1 VLIKKD
7 TFFARNVSKLN
18 TFAKKIIFSVMATK
32 RQQAYQDVLNREPKH
47 IEYNG
52 RVSDLFGKNVFHI
65 EVMREYLPSDAFKS
79 MMESIQTG
87 SRLDRKMADQV
98 ASAMKDWA
106 LTKGATHYTHWF
118 QPLTGSTAE
127 KHDAFFKPVGPGKAM
142 ERFDG
147 ELLVQQEPDASSF
160 PNGGIRNTF
169 EARGYTA
176 WDPSSPAFVIGKTLC
191 IPTIFISYTGESLDI
206 KMPLLKALNAV
217 DQAATEVCQYFDKNV
232 TKVIATLG
240 WEQEYFLVD
249 QSLFNARPD
258 LMMTGRALFGHAAA
272 KGQQLEDHY
281 FGSIPDRVTAFMR
294 DFETE
299 SILLGIPVTT
309 RHNEVAP
316 NQFECA
322 PMFEECN
329 LANDHNLLLMD
340 LMEKIAQKH
349 NFRVLLHE
357 KPFAGVN
364 GSGKHNNWSLSTN
377 TGVNLLAPGKNPK
390 SNLQFLTF
398 FVNTIKAIHDHADVL
413 RACIASAG
421 NDHRLGANEA
431 PPAIISAFIGSQLSA
446 LLDDIEENVKAGRM
460 TPEEKTE
467 LKLNIGK
474 IPQILLDNTDR
485 NRTSPFA
492 FTGNKFEFRAVGS
505 TANCGAPMIV
515 LNTIMANQL
524 IIFKKSVDQ
533 RIEAGEAKDEAIL
546 KELQKLIKESKKIR
560 FEGNGYGDEWVVEAE
575 KRGLKNLKDTPRA
588 LKIWGDEKVI
598 ALFEDMNIFSKR
610 ELEARQEIEYDSY
623 ILKIQIEARIM
634 GDVVQSMIIPAVIDY
649 QNKLIKNVEGLFSVL
664 GDKAGKEAAKGQIE
678 LIQRIAVHLNNMKS
692 TADTMLMARKA
703 ANKIKHA
710 EDKAI
715 AYCDSVKVHFDEIRY
730 HADKLEL
737 LIDDELWPL
746 PKFREMLFTR

>member
-1 VLIKKD
+1 
-7 TFFARNVSKLN
+7 
-18 TFAKKIIFSVMATK
+18 MATK
-32 RQQAYQDVLNREPKH
+32 RLQAYQDVLNRVPKNVDLN
-47 IEYNG
+47 EK
-52 RVSDLFGKNVFHI
+52 VSELFGKNVFHI
-65 EVMREYLPSDAFKS
+65 EIMREYLPSDAFKS
-79 MMESIQTG
+79 MVESIQNGT
-87 SRLDRKMADQV
+87 RLDRKMADQV

-106 LTKGATHYTHWF
+106 ITKGATHYTHWF
-118 QPLTGSTAE
+118 QPLTGATAE
-127 KHDAFFKPVGPGKAM
+127 KHDAFFKPIGPGRAI

-147 ELLVQQEPDASSF
+147 DLLVQQEPDASSF

-191 IPTIFISYTGESLDI
+191 IPTIFISYTGESLDY
-206 KMPLLKALNAV
+206 KMPLLKALNV
-217 DQAATEVCQYFDKNV
+217 IDQAATDICQYFDKNV
-232 TKVIATLG
+232 TKVNATLG
-240 WEQEYFLVD
+240 WEQEYFLID
-249 QSLFNARPD
+249 QALFNARPD

-281 FGSIPDRVTAFMR
+281 FGSIPDRITAFMR
-294 DFETE
+294 EFEKE

-322 PMFEECN
+322 PIFEECN

-340 LMEKIAQKH
+340 LMEKIARKH
-349 NFRVLLHE
+349 DFRLLLHE

-364 GSGKHNNWSLSTN
+364 GSGKHNNWSLGTN

-390 SNLQFLTF
+390 TNLQFLTF
-398 FVNTIKAIHDHADVL
+398 FVNTIKAIHDHADIL

-431 PPAIISAFIGSQLSA
+431 PPAIISVFIGSQLSN
-446 LLDDIEENVKAGRM
+446 LLDDLEKNIKAGKM
-460 TPEEKTE
+460 TPEDKTE

-474 IPQILLDNTDR
+474 IPQIMLDNTDR

-505 TANCGAPMIV
+505 SANCASAMIV
-515 LNTIMANQL
+515 INTIVAKQL
-524 IIFKKSVDQ
+524 KVFKKSVDA
-533 RIEAGEAKDEAIL
+533 RIDKGESKDEAIL

-560 FEGNGYGDEWVVEAE
+560 FEGNGYGEEWVKEAE
-575 KRGLKNLKDTPRA
+575 KRGLNNLKDTPRA
-588 LKIWGDEKVI
+588 LKVWGEKSVQQ
-598 ALFEDMNIFSKR
+598 LFNELNILTPR
-610 ELEARQEIEYDSY
+610 ELDARQEIEFDSY
-623 ILKIQIEARIM
+623 ILKVQIEARIM
-634 GDVVQSMIIPAVIDY
+634 GDVVQSMIIPAVIEY
-649 QNKLIKNVEGLFSVL
+649 QNNLIKNVEGLYHVL

-678 LIQRIAVHLNNMKS
+678 LIQRISIHLNSMKAA
-692 TADTMLMARKA
+692 ADKMLMERKA
-703 ANKIKHA
+703 ANKIENVEK
-710 EDKAI
+710 KAF
-715 AYCDSVKVHFDEIRY
+715 AYCDKVKVYFDEIRY

-737 LIDDELWPL
+737 LVDDELWPL